1 MFNNFFC
8 YHQILIDARKSI
20 NVLSQIL
27 GDKKWFLG
35 NKSSELDATIYSYL
49 SILLHI
55 TLPNNPLQ
63 AHIKECSNLVK
74 FVNRIT
80 KEYFGNDGFYSEDEK
95 NKKNKSALV
104 LSDEELHKSNKATKI
119 LAVCGAIAAMIG
131 FAFVHG
137 IFTVSRDDGFSEPYV
152 EYDDDDED

>member
-1 MFNNFFC
+1 M
-8 YHQILIDARKSI
+8 
-20 NVLSQIL
+20 

-80 KEYFGNDGFYSEDEK
+80 KEYFGTDGFYSEEEK

-104 LSDEELHKSNKATKI
+104 LSDEELNKSNKATKI

-137 IFTVSRDDGFSEPYV
+137 IFSVSRNDGFSEPYI
-152 EYDDDDED
+152 EYDDDDDED